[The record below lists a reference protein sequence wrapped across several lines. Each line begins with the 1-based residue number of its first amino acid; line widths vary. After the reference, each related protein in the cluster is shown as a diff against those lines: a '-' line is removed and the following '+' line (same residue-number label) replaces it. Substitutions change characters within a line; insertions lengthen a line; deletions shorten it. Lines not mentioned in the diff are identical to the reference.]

1 MIKYFFRRTIR
12 LLIAPVKGAIIGTR
26 EAWDVPRPTNLKEFI
41 RDDIRRY
48 FAPITGACAEIKK
61 EWRRAD

>member
-1 MIKYFFRRTIR
+1 MINYFLHRTVR
-12 LLIAPVKGAIIGTR
+12 LLIAPFKGAIVGTR
-26 EAWDVPRPTNLKEFI
+26 EAWDVPPAKSLKQFI

-48 FAPITGACAEIKK
+48 FAPITGAYKEFKK